1 MIFGATGNE
10 FMNIAYLLI
19 GGNIGNRMANLQA
32 AKQTIAE
39 RCGTL
44 KGISN
49 IFETAAWGMEA
60 QPPFLN
66 EALELHT
73 ALAPKALLN
82 TLLQIEKGLG
92 RERGEKYGPR
102 LIDIDILFYNNEVIN
117 EEGLTIPHP
126 HLHKRRFVLQPLA
139 EIGGNVVH
147 PLFQKTVAQLLAECS
162 DPLEVHK
169 FN

>member
-32 AKQTIAE
+32 AQGAIAE
-39 RCGTL
+39 KCGMV
-44 KGISN
+44 KEISN
-49 IFETAAWGMEA
+49 IFETAAWGLED

-66 EALELHT
+66 RALELHT
-73 ALAPKALLN
+73 TLTPKGLLN
-82 TLLQIEKGLG
+82 ILLEIEKSLG

-102 LIDIDILFYNNEVIN
+102 LIDIDILFYNSAIIS

-139 EIGGNVVH
+139 EIGSGIVH
-147 PLFQKTVAQLLAECS
+147 PILHKTVEQLLAECT